1 MKKITAALTILLM
14 ASYSCT
20 AELIPCKLI
29 LIDNSIITCLST
41 IPNMSTKTIKY
52 RDSEKSELKE
62 IPSDDLSAIVFTK
75 DSVEINY
82 QRLLTYQYYK
92 NKKVN
97 KKKSWL
103 KVLKSGYMSLYWGY
117 QPGLGSPS
125 MVMWYCKKADEEIA
139 YFISMKHIGGL
150 VITVGSGATFEKNAS
165 VYFSDYKTLSDN
177 ISKGKY
183 KLQEIEAIVDEYNN
197 WILEKI

>member
-1 MKKITAALTILLM
+1 MKKFTSALSILLM
-14 ASYSCT
+14 ASYSCI

-29 LIDNSIITCLST
+29 LNDSSIVTCLST
-41 IPNMSTKTIKY
+41 IPNMSTKIIKY

-62 IPSDDLSAIVFTK
+62 IPSDDLTAMVFIK
-75 DSVEINY
+75 DNIEIIY
-82 QRLLTYQYYK
+82 HRLLTYQYYK

-117 QPGLGSPS
+117 QPGLSSPP

-139 YFISMKHIGGL
+139 YFISLKSTGL
-150 VITVGSGATFEKNAS
+150 VINVGSGDTFEKNAS
-165 VYFSDYKTLSDN
+165 VYFSDYKNLSDS
-177 ISKGKY
+177 ISKGLY
-183 KLQEIEAIVDEYNN
+183 KLKDIEALVDEYNK
-197 WILEKI
+197 WISGKI